1 MRPDR
6 ERLQDIIESCE
17 AISQYKKEIDS
28 YNDFFKSRKD
38 QGALLYEL
46 AKIGEAS
53 SHVSAKIQKENPHI
67 AWAGI
72 KNLRN
77 IIIHEY
83 FGVDLEI
90 VWEVITIRIPQLG
103 EDIKEILSNLKDEE
117 FI

>member
-17 AISQYKKEIDS
+17 AISLYQQEIDS
-28 YNDFFKSRKD
+28 YHGLLQSRKD
-38 QGALLYEL
+38 QDALLYEL
-46 AKIGEAS
+46 AKIGEACT
-53 SHVSAKIQKENPHI
+53 HVSGTIQNENPHI

-90 VWEVITIRIPQLG
+90 VWEVVTIRIPQLS
-103 EDIKEILSNLKDEE
+103 EEIKEILNNLKDDDG
-117 FI
+117 I

>member
-6 ERLQDIIESCE
+6 GRLQDIIESCE
-17 AISQYKKEIDS
+17 AISLYRQEIDS
-28 YNDFFKSRKD
+28 YHGLLHSRKD

-46 AKIGEAS
+46 AKIREAS
-53 SHVSAKIQKENPHI
+53 THVSGTIQSENPHI

-90 VWEVITIRIPQLG
+90 VWEVVTIRIPQLS
-103 EDIKEILSNLKDEE
+103 KEINEILNNLKDDDG
-117 FI
+117 I

>member
-1 MRPDR
+1 MRPDE

-17 AISQYKKEIDS
+17 TISLYRLEIDS
-28 YNDFFKSRKD
+28 YYGLLKSRKD

-90 VWEVITIRIPQLG
+90 VWEVLTERIPLLAN
-103 EDIKEILSNLKDEE
+103 DIRKILEEESNFESE
-117 FI
+117 